1 MDLCFYFGLPG
12 DLAYEAWKQ
21 EKLISAYEA
30 RKKLEMMGAMT
41 FSSAARETEQCMK
54 DLSSDSGEETAVQA

>member
-1 MDLCFYFGLPG
+1 
-12 DLAYEAWKQ
+12 LAYEAWKQ

-41 FSSAARETEQCMK
+41 FSSAAREEQY
-54 DLSSDSGEETAVQA
+54 E